1 MDSPQA
7 EGESYPVEAVLSPGG
22 EITGVQLSL
31 TCGSTGSATCWLTT
45 HHVRGTS
52 ERLHFK

>member
-31 TCGSTGSATCWLTT
+31 TCGSTGSATCRLTT
-45 HHVRGTS
+45 HHVGGTG

>member
-31 TCGSTGSATCWLTT
+31 TCGSTGLPHTGLPHTT
-45 HHVRGTS
+45 
-52 ERLHFK
+52 